1 MKNFRKDNIVEL
13 YNEGRPARPGLQG
26 LSLLGLGIQALP
38 VLDANGSTVAIESIK
53 LETRAGSA
61 TSRSRSRSNP
71 PSYSVVTTSV

>member
-38 VLDANGSTVAIESIK
+38 VLDANGSTVAIESIE
-53 LETRAGSA
+53 LENEGWERDIE
-61 TSRSRSRSNP
+61 
-71 PSYSVVTTSV
+71 VTEPVEFS